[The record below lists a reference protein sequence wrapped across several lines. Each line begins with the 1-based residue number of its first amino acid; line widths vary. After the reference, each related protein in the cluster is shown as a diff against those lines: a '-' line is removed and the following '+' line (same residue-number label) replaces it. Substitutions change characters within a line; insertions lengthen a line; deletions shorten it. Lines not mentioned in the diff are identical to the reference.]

1 MQMLFF
7 LMQCN
12 FFHKDGVGLTMMGN
26 AAIEITTVRQRKG
39 VANVDKRNSD
49 AIKP

>member
-12 FFHKDGVGLTMMGN
+12 FFHKDGVGLTNDGKCCNRNHNSVMISI
-26 AAIEITTVRQRKG
+26 AAFPIIFSLV
-39 VANVDKRNSD
+39 
-49 AIKP
+49 